1 MLEITNREDAMK
13 MTEEA
18 KLKNEV
24 LKKLQLNDTIEKE
37 IDRAVKRGEYSCSFY
52 TFNPLLD
59 ILEYK
64 KIYEERGFDFY
75 ILNVIFS
82 NGEMYKINIYWD
94 TNREKQNLKYYLYEC
109 SCGHKYA
116 SRSKL
121 FVKHCN
127 NCNKRIKGKK
137 MYA

>member
-13 MTEEA
+13 MTEDA

-37 IDRAVKRGEYSCSFY
+37 IDRAIIRGEYNCSFY
-52 TFNPLLD
+52 TFSPLLD
-59 ILEYK
+59 ILDYK
-64 KIYEERGFDFY
+64 KIYEEKGFDFY
-75 ILNVIFS
+75 VLNVIFS

-94 TNREKQNLKYYLYEC
+94 ANKEKQNLKYYLYEC
-109 SCGHKYA
+109 SCGYKYA

-121 FVKHCN
+121 FIKH
-127 NCNKRIKGKK
+127 CNKRIKGKK